1 MKNVNLPLFV
11 RDLQSK
17 KHKRARLQQE
27 REDRMIEAKLFL
39 TLFSLGF
46 ISCGLLW
53 LTVTEIYSR
62 LI

>member
-11 RDLQSK
+11 RDLQDK
-17 KHKRARLQQE
+17 KKKRAKLQQ
-27 REDRMIEAKLFL
+27 RLEDRVVEAKLFL
-39 TLFSLGF
+39 AVFSLGF